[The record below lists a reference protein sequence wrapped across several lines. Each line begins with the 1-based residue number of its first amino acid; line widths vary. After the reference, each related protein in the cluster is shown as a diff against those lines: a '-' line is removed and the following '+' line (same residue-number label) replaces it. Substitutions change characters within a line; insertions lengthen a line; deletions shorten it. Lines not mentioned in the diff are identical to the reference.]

1 MPKTSQHK
9 TLREF
14 KEACHS
20 LDKQTF
26 NGHVD
31 IPPIYLQL
39 KRIRRSLI
47 SSHFITPIKTSTTMA
62 TPIGNADSKTHSI
75 AINVYQLENCQP
87 TRCSCRLKHRVESSK
102 Q

>member
-14 KEACHS
+14 KEAWHS

-26 NGHVD
+26 NGHID
-31 IPPIYLQL
+31 IPLIYLQL
-39 KRIRRSLI
+39 KRICRSLI
-47 SSHFITPIKTSTTMA
+47 SSHFITPIEPSTTLA
-62 TPIGNADSKTHSI
+62 TPIGDDNSKTHSI
-75 AINVYQLENCQP
+75 ATNNYQLENCQP